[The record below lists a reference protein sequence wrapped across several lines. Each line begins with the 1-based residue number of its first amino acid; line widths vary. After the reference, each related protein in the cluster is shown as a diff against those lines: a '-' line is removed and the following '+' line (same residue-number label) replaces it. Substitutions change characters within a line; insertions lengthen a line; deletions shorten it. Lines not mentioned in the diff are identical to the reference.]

1 MKYLVVVI
9 TVCCITFS
17 ATAKSDVNAI
27 NRDTVLIDENVTYKF
42 TEDEKNV
49 HLNISTTDEKTIMSI
64 LHLGVSVFFDVK
76 GKKKEN
82 VSIKYPAEPLPRN
95 RKQQKGAGPVS
106 EDAFEE
112 ESSRRNKIIEILE
125 KDYSQKGEYTYFDS
139 TEEFNILLNNL
150 DFSVAFKY
158 DEVEGLFEYD
168 LKLPKSKISAD
179 AKNDL
184 SKLAIGIKTVK
195 EKRKDNKE
203 GKGLNGSLGGF
214 SLGSGQ
220 QSGGRSGGGQG
231 GGRQGGGGGQGGG
244 RQGGGGQGGGP
255 PKDAS
260 QNKPSD
266 TLLNFWFKPNP

>member
-9 TVCCITFS
+9 AVFCITFS
-17 ATAKSDVNAI
+17 ATAKSHVTPI
-27 NRDTVLIDENVTYKF
+27 NRDTVLTDEKVTYKF

-49 HLNISTTDEKTIMSI
+49 RINISTTDEKTIMSI

-82 VSIKYPAEPLPRN
+82 VYIKYPVEPMSRN
-95 RKQQKGAGPVS
+95 RKQQKGGRPAS
-106 EDAFEE
+106 EVAFEE

-150 DFSVAFKY
+150 DVSVTFKY

-179 AKNDL
+179 AKSDL

-195 EKRKDNKE
+195 KKRKDNKE

-231 GGRQGGGGGQGGG
+231 GPPGGGRGGQGGS

-255 PKDAS
+255 PKDTG

-266 TLLNFWFKPNP
+266 SLLNFWFKTNP